1 MGALGCPHAFEIGLV
16 DFRRGLLGQ
25 RPVKLVNKGS
35 LSGFGLSDAF
45 QANAAASAK
54 LEPDFDHLNAGKLV
68 KQLPWGQ

>member
-35 LSGFGLSDAF
+35 LSGFGL
-45 QANAAASAK
+45 
-54 LEPDFDHLNAGKLV
+54 L
-68 KQLPWGQ
+68 LPKCCTDQH